1 MTKPAA
7 MEAPPV
13 EVEPIS
19 LLSKGLISRG
29 IKSGHYGYWV
39 EKGRLCIES
48 HRKTFTVAEEQL
60 AWVGAGEE
68 RKLVSTGP
76 ANWTVIRVRNRA
88 FAPGNGS
95 DRIAWKALMRMGR
108 LSRLAGK
115 IPLSPESLEGLDRLV
130 REMATCYA
138 ETKDPS
144 RSPLMK
150 AGLFRFLMHIVRDPT
165 FLEEEKRG
173 WDQEIRET
181 PLEGILQERLQRVL
195 IILEEDPAGLSG
207 AESLA
212 RRCGLSRSGLY
223 RLLGKQGMPS
233 PQRLIERARL
243 DLATRLLQ
251 QSGKGILEIALE
263 TGFPSLSTFY
273 RAFRRAFGLSPGQW
287 RRQSGAPD

>member
-1 MTKPAA
+1 MKQRVEL
-7 MEAPPV
+7 EASPV

-19 LLSKGLISRG
+19 LLSKGLISIG

-39 EKGRLCIES
+39 KKGRLCIES

-68 RKLVSTGP
+68 RKLFTTGP
-76 ANWTVIRVRNRA
+76 ASWTVIRVRNRT
-88 FAPGNGS
+88 FAPGNGA
-95 DRIAWKALMRMGR
+95 DRIAWQALMRLGR
-108 LSRLAGK
+108 LGRLAGT
-115 IPLSPESLEGLDRLV
+115 IPLSPESLKGLDRKV

-138 ETKDPS
+138 EVKDPS
-144 RSPLMK
+144 ASPLMK
-150 AGLFRFLMHIVRDPT
+150 AGLFRFLIHLIRDPA

-173 WDQEIRET
+173 WDQETGET
-181 PLEGILQERLQRVL
+181 PSGIILQERLQRVL
-195 IILEEDPAGLSG
+195 LILEEDPAGLSG

-233 PQRLIERARL
+233 PQTLIERARL

-263 TGFPSLSTFY
+263 AGFPSLSTFY
-273 RAFRRAFGLSPGQW
+273 RAFQRAFGLSPGQW
-287 RRQSGAPD
+287 RRQSVAPD